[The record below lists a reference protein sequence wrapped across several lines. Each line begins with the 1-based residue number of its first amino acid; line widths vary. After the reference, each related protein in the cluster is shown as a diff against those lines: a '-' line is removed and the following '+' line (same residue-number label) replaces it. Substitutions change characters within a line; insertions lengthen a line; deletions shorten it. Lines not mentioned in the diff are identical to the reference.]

1 MRRHPGCQG
10 TVLAVPPLILDPRQS
25 GRLPTSV
32 VTSEAQPVAWSAR
45 GQDVSWLRPSPCGIT
60 DAS

>member
-1 MRRHPGCQG
+1 M
-10 TVLAVPPLILDPRQS
+10 LAVPPLILDPRQS

-32 VTSEAQPVAWSAR
+32 ATSEAQPVAWSAR